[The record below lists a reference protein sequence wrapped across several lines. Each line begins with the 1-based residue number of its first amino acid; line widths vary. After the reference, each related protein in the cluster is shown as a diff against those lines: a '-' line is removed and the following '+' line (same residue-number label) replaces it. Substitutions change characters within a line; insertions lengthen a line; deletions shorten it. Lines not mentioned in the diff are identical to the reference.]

1 VGSQSSSAH
10 AAPIAGPVHSA
21 APARST
27 TSGRAAEF
35 VSEPN
40 LHEMLNDPVIRA
52 VMARD
57 GVDRQDILD
66 QVASVRLRLGL

>member
-1 VGSQSSSAH
+1 
-10 AAPIAGPVHSA
+10 
-21 APARST
+21 
-27 TSGRAAEF
+27 
-35 VSEPN
+35 
-40 LHEMLNDPVIRA
+40 MLNDPVIRA